1 MTMSE
6 YVFERKNA
14 TQIDI
19 EQPQFLQDLIALIQS
34 ELPEPMQVN
43 LTVQR
48 AIEFEVLG
56 VTIFDSASR
65 AVNLTFSIKPGL
77 TEPTMAMVQTPM
89 RYIAVEVKDLLDA
102 LCVAQYL
109 TRHFNNSSLNI
120 SPNADSFGS
129 DTAL

>member
-19 EQPQFLQDLIALIQS
+19 ERPQFL
-34 ELPEPMQVN
+34 
-43 LTVQR
+43 
-48 AIEFEVLG
+48 
-56 VTIFDSASR
+56 
-65 AVNLTFSIKPGL
+65 
-77 TEPTMAMVQTPM
+77 QTPM

-129 DTAL
+129 DTAI